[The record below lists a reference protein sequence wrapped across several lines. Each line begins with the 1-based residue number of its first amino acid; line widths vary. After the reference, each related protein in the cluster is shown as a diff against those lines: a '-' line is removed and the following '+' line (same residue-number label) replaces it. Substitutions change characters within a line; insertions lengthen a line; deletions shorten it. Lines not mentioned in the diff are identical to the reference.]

1 MRAGAVDSFRRTWM
15 VGRAHHGQRVPAIA
29 QERQLTPTTV
39 RRWLQHRHGQGLTS
53 LAAQPQAARQA
64 LSPLA
69 PVSAVAATRLTP
81 PETWGSRG
89 LSGRSIG
96 CTPLGL
102 RARGFRARALF
113 GQRVVLAFV
122 AHRGASRRSTRRRPQ
137 GVSAWG
143 RMRGERSA
151 PRGVRDRHG
160 CRARPPRDW
169 PSWCR

>member
-53 LAAQPQAARQA
+53 MAAQPQSARQA
-64 LSPLA
+64 PSPLT
-69 PVSAVAATRLTP
+69 PVSAVAAIRLTP

-89 LSGRSIG
+89 LAARSIG
-96 CTPLGL
+96 CTPRGL

-113 GQRVVLAFV
+113 GQRLALAFV
-122 AHRGASRRSTRRRPQ
+122 AHRGASRHSTRRRPQ
-137 GVSAWG
+137 GVSTWG
-143 RMRGERSA
+143 RT
-151 PRGVRDRHG
+151 
-160 CRARPPRDW
+160 RPPRDW
-169 PSWCR
+169 PSRRR